1 MLKALIVD
9 DEIASVR
16 TLELL
21 LSQFARDVEVV
32 DVARS
37 SVEALSKVDLIRP
50 DIVFLDI
57 EMPGGNGF
65 DFLEN
70 CAYRDFDVIF
80 ITAFEYYAVKAFKFS
95 AIDYLLKPIEVEE
108 LQAALARV
116 AKRRSSN
123 FDGRKRYYALFEN
136 LKTILP
142 SKLVVAVG
150 NRSEF
155 IDLKSVAYFEQNQKG
170 ASVVYA
176 DGSKLGI
183 DNSLVSLEEVL
194 DSKNFARANSVQLVS
209 LEQIKRI
216 GRSGTVDLRCNIS
229 ITASPEFLSSLME
242 QLEMYINQKQ

>member
-21 LSQFARDVEVV
+21 LSQFAKDIEVV

-37 SVEALSKVDLIRP
+37 SSEALSKVELIKP

-57 EMPGGNGF
+57 EMPGGSGF

-70 CAYRDFDVIF
+70 CANRDFDVIF

-108 LQAALARV
+108 LETALARV
-116 AKRRSSN
+116 TKRRYSN

-136 LKTILP
+136 LKDILP
-142 SKLVVAVG
+142 SKLVV
-150 NRSEF
+150 NIQNKSEF
-155 IDLKSVAYFEQNQKG
+155 IDLKDVYCFEESSKG
-170 ASVVYA
+170 SIVLRYNGDALS
-176 DGSKLGI
+176 I
-183 DNSLVSLEEVL
+183 DNRLKDLEEIL
-194 DSKNFARANSVQLVS
+194 DTKNFIRINSKQIINLTLVKHIGKGGS
-209 LEQIKRI
+209 IDLEKGIK
-216 GRSGTVDLRCNIS
+216 L
-229 ITASPEFLSSLME
+229 TASNDYIRELID
-242 QLEMYINQKQ
+242 QLEVFVKQK

>member
-21 LSQFARDVEVV
+21 LSQFAKDIEVV

-37 SVEALSKVDLIRP
+37 SIEALSKVELIKP

-57 EMPGGNGF
+57 EMPGGSGF

-70 CAYRDFDVIF
+70 CSSRDFDVIF

-108 LQAALARV
+108 LESALARV
-116 AKRRSSN
+116 SKRRYSN

-136 LKTILP
+136 LKEILP
-142 SKLVVAVG
+142 SKLVV
-150 NRSEF
+150 NIQNKSEF
-155 IDLKSVAYFEQNQKG
+155 IDLKDVYCFEESQKG
-170 ASVVYA
+170 TIVLRSN
-176 DGSKLGI
+176 GESLSI
-183 DNSLVSLEEVL
+183 DNRLKDLEEIL
-194 DSKNFARANSVQLVS
+194 DTKNFVRINSKQVINLTLVKHIGKAGS
-209 LEQIKRI
+209 IDLDKGIK
-216 GRSGTVDLRCNIS
+216 L
-229 ITASPEFLSSLME
+229 TASSEYINELID
-242 QLEMYINQKQ
+242 QLEVFVKQK